1 MDITREEAAGCFKLM
16 QNSKHGRDFTQ
27 WLFMELGYGQPL
39 ANSDPRRQE
48 RAVALHDLAVELEK
62 MLK

>member
-1 MDITREEAAGCFKLM
+1 MIERKEAAQCFKQL
-16 QNSKHGRDFTQ
+16 QQSKHGRDFTE

-39 ANSDPRRQE
+39 ANSDPRKQD
-48 RAVALHDLAVELEK
+48 RAVALHDVAVELEK